1 MAARN
6 YDRVSPCGSY
16 RSTNIVVALI
26 IRSLVRNLIFLCSR
40 LALRGA
46 LPGHEDRGHVNL
58 SERDLAVLDVC
69 SEKKATWAP
78 LLQFRGNPHTV
89 NK

>member
-1 MAARN
+1 M
-6 YDRVSPCGSY
+6 
-16 RSTNIVVALI
+16 

-46 LPGHEDRGHVNL
+46 LPGHENRGHVNL

-69 SEKKATWAP
+69 SEKKP
-78 LLQFRGNPHTV
+78 RGLHFYNSV
-89 NK
+89 AILIQLINKTKHVFCCSLSTIK